1 MSSISQ
7 VNTATTTAA
16 STATSGTTSKKDAEN
31 PQDRFLKLLVTQM
44 KNQDPLKPLDNA
56 EVTSQLAQ
64 ISTVSGLDKLNST
77 LQQLVTS
84 AEDTRSV
91 EALGLIGHKAFVPG
105 TAIALSG
112 DGAIAGIELA
122 QPVDQLKVTI
132 LDSAGFAIRTMDL
145 GAQPTGISTISW
157 DGLTDSGTKAVD
169 GDYTFAVSA
178 KQGGNDVKADTLSFG
193 MVKSVTPGDGDTH
206 LDMGDKL
213 GLISLSNV
221 KQVF

>member
-1 MSSISQ
+1 MSSVPQ
-7 VNTATTTAA
+7 VNTATAATA
-16 STATSGTTSKKDAEN
+16 STAAAGTTSKKDAEN

-77 LQQLVTS
+77 LQKLVSS
-84 AEDTRSV
+84 ADDTRSV

-132 LDSAGFAIRTMDL
+132 LDGAGAAIRTMDL

-178 KQGGNDVKADTLSFG
+178 KQGGNDVKVDTLSFG
-193 MVKSVTPGDGDTH
+193 VVKSVTPGEGDTH

>member
-7 VNTATTTAA
+7 VNTATATAA

-132 LDSAGFAIRTMDL
+132 LDSAGFAIRTVDL

>member
-1 MSSISQ
+1 MSSIPQ
-7 VNTATTTAA
+7 VNSATAAAA
-16 STATSGTTSKKDAEN
+16 STATAGTSSKKDAEN

-77 LQQLVTS
+77 LQKLVSS
-84 AEDTRSV
+84 AEDSRSV

-105 TAIALSG
+105 TAISLNAN
-112 DGAIAGIELA
+112 GAIAGIDLA

-132 LDSAGFAIRTMDL
+132 LDNAGVAIRTMDL
-145 GAQPTGISTISW
+145 GAQPTGISTIPW

-169 GDYTFAVSA
+169 GDYTFAVTA
-178 KQGGNDVKADTLSFG
+178 KQGGNDVKVDTLSFG
-193 MVKSVTPGDGDTH
+193 VVKSVTPGEGDTH

>member
-1 MSSISQ
+1 MDAVQQASSQ
-7 VNTATTTAA
+7 TAA
-16 STATSGTTSKKDAEN
+16 TGAATGIKSKKDTEN

-64 ISTVSGLDKLNST
+64 ISTVSGIDKLNST

-84 AEDTRSV
+84 AEDNRSV
-91 EALGLIGHKAFVPG
+91 EALGLIGHQAFVPG
-105 TAIALSG
+105 TSINLSG
-112 DGAIAGIELA
+112 DGAIAGMELA

-132 LDSAGFAIRTMDL
+132 LDSAGIAIRTMEL
-145 GAQPTGISTISW
+145 GAQPTGLSTIAW
-157 DGLTDSGTKAVD
+157 DGKTDSGTQAVD

-178 KQGGNDVKADTLSFG
+178 KQGGNDIKVDTLSFG
-193 MVKSVTPGDGDTH
+193 KVNSVMPGEGGAH

-213 GLISLSNV
+213 GLVGLSDI

>member
-7 VNTATTTAA
+7 VNTATATAA

-122 QPVDQLKVTI
+122 QPVDQLKVAI

>member
-7 VNTATTTAA
+7 VNTATATAA
-16 STATSGTTSKKDAEN
+16 STATSGTTSKKDVEN

-122 QPVDQLKVTI
+122 QPVDQLKVAI

>member
-1 MSSISQ
+1 MSSVSQ
-7 VNTATTTAA
+7 INTATASSATAGA
-16 STATSGTTSKKDAEN
+16 TSKKEAEN

-77 LQQLVTS
+77 LQKLVSS

-132 LDSAGFAIRTMDL
+132 LDGAGAAIRTMDL

-178 KQGGNDVKADTLSFG
+178 KQGGNDVKVDTLSFG
-193 MVKSVTPGDGDTH
+193 VVKSVTPGEGDTH

>member
-7 VNTATTTAA
+7 VNTATATAA

-77 LQQLVTS
+77 LQQLLTN